1 MRGQKL
7 KAKTLL
13 AGKCTWRVHTFRAYF
28 QVVQNLSD
36 FLYIQILLP

>member
-13 AGKCTWRVHTFRAYF
+13 TGKYTWCVHTFCVDF

-36 FLYIQILLP
+36 FLIIQILLP